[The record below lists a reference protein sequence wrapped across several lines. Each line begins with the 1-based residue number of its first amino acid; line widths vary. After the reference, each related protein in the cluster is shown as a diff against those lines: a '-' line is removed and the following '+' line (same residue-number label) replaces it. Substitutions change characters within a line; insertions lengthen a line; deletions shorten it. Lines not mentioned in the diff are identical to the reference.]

1 MIAPEPTDTP
11 LRDRLVL
18 LVGASV
24 WIGLTGV
31 LDYASGVEIRI
42 FPLYFL
48 PIFLVGWRLGYT
60 LTLFTA
66 WLSAAT
72 WLVSNYQ
79 AGMQYSS
86 LAVWIINTTTQA
98 LSFSVVAVLTVSSR
112 RAYRLAEA
120 RSRVDALT
128 GLLNGAAFSEQA
140 DRLAALCVR
149 HKRPL
154 TITYIDIDDFKQVN
168 DGFGHAEGD
177 RVLATLGAAMRETAR
192 DTDLVARLGGDEF
205 ALALAE
211 TDEAGAHIAL
221 TRLREALQQAF
232 AGRPYRVTLSIGAVV
247 STGTHAPA
255 EQLLRK
261 ADALLYQ
268 AKAQGKDRFVIQAAE
283 S

>member
-1 MIAPEPTDTP
+1 MAAPTSSDIS
-11 LRDRLVL
+11 LRERIFL

-48 PIFLVGWRLGYT
+48 PICLVGWRLGYV

-66 WLSAAT
+66 WLSAAV
-72 WLVSNYQ
+72 WLVSNFE

-86 LAVWIINTTTQA
+86 LAVWVLNTTTQA
-98 LSFSVVAVLTVSSR
+98 VSFSVVGALTVFSR
-112 RAYRLAEA
+112 RAYWLAEA

-128 GLLNGAAFSEQA
+128 GLLNGAAFAEQT
-140 DRLAALCVR
+140 DRLAAFCLR
-149 HKRPL
+149 HQRPL
-154 TITYIDIDDFKQVN
+154 TITYIDIDNFKLVN

-177 RVLATLGAAMRETAR
+177 RVLAELGATMRETAR
-192 DTDLVARLGGDEF
+192 ETDLVARLGGDEF
-205 ALALAE
+205 AIALAE

-221 TRLREALQQAF
+221 TRLREALTRVF
-232 AGRPYRVTLSIGAVV
+232 AGRPYSVTLSIGATV
-247 STGTHAPA
+247 STGTHAPTA
-255 EQLLRK
+255 QLLRR